1 MRPVLVLLVVL
12 ALLSNNSFQHH
23 LYIYVLAF
31 RHHHHLRY
39 YYVCGIEKRRRILAS
54 PGTVTDTVER
64 SAASSSSSH
73 HDEID
78 NHPNT
83 MHDIL
88 SSMGLTTPA
97 TTSTK
102 NSKTKTKTKRKDRK
116 KKKSNSIN
124 NKNKSNNKVTNRQKL
139 SSSSSSLS
147 SSSILLQQQQQVLGI
162 QTQLQYARNG
172 HAVIRNLIE
181 PEVLIKLRQY
191 DIRRIGQDKELE
203 AWRQKV
209 IVATSTTS
217 NSLNLNLNSLTT
229 IQDCKRELA
238 KVGIV
243 PESIPFLQYFNN
255 WRTNKTIQQLTH
267 DLGQYAAQL
276 LDVPT
281 IRLYQDAIFWKRKG
295 DGPVRCC
302 WCI

>member
-1 MRPVLVLLVVL
+1 ML

-39 YYVCGIEKRRRILAS
+39 YYVCGIEKRRRILAG
-54 PGTVTDTVER
+54 PGTVTDTGER

-83 MHDIL
+83 MHGIL
-88 SSMGLTTPA
+88 SSMGL
-97 TTSTK
+97 TSTK

-139 SSSSSSLS
+139 SPSS
-147 SSSILLQQQQQVLGI
+147 SSSILLQQQQQVLDI

-238 KVGIV
+238 KVGII